1 MHGAKSALRWLLWKG
16 FRGVLRLYI
25 AAETGDASN
34 ARIFSQ
40 NLLAVAIK

>member
-1 MHGAKSALRWLLWKG
+1 
-16 FRGVLRLYI
+16 VLRLYI
-25 AAETGDASN
+25 AAETVDAGN